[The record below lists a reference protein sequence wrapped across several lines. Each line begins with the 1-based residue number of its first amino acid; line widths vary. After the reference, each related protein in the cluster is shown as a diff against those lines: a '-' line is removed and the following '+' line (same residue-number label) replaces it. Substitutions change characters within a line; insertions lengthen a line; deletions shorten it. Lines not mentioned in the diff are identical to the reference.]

1 MILSLYIVIHTSVL
15 IKTVA
20 GELRR
25 YLTPLSEL
33 QKEILNRLGLDLSLY
48 LQLEIINSQNL
59 LSEW

>member
-1 MILSLYIVIHTSVL
+1 
-15 IKTVA
+15 
-20 GELRR
+20 
-25 YLTPLSEL
+25 L